1 MTAPIKPCK
10 SAAVH
15 SREMRKTLAF
25 SGFRSFGN
33 HNVNEMLKS
42 LESPVFI
49 EFADDYTHREKAWVV
64 RSQAQEA
71 ARSAIHPCRA

>member
-1 MTAPIKPCK
+1 MTVLIKPHH

-15 SREMRKTLAF
+15 SWGMRKTLAF
-25 SGFRSFGN
+25 AGFRSFGN

-49 EFADDYTHREKAWVV
+49 EFADDYTH
-64 RSQAQEA
+64 
-71 ARSAIHPCRA
+71 